1 MMEEQQL
8 VAKITHLEN
17 QLTRLESFEFGIRNT
32 KTIAG
37 FFTGKIN
44 CYRESLENSAFNK
57 PLSA

>member
-17 QLTRLESFEFGIRNT
+17 QLTRLKSFEFGIRNT

-44 CYRESLENSAFNK
+44 RYREQLSNSVFNK
-57 PLSA
+57 PFSA